1 MYRPI
6 LFILTDSI
14 TTPSLMYYE
23 FLPAVD
29 IWSAGIILLSFLSGR
44 YPFFKA
50 KDDLTS
56 LAQIITVFGS
66 KEASRTANLIGE
78 YSYLSNK

>member
-1 MYRPI
+1 MIYLLI
-6 LFILTDSI
+6 
-14 TTPSLMYYE
+14 
-23 FLPAVD
+23 AVD

-50 KDDLTS
+50 KDDLSS

-66 KEASRTANLIGE
+66 KEAAAAGNLMGMGFLE
-78 YSYLSNK
+78 